1 MRPRFDFARG
11 ALLAG
16 AACVSLAMP
25 QFAAAQPGP
34 DYDSGHYDNPDNG
47 QGGTYYDPCRRSQVD
62 RSVVGG
68 VLGAVAGAT
77 LGNSV
82 THGGAKLGGALIGG
96 AAGAAVGAGIGH
108 ASAACDN
115 GQSVPYAGQPADAGY
130 DGPPP
135 PPPPPP
141 PGAYIPPDDG
151 RYAERDDRQDYA
163 PPPPP
168 RDDRCQ
174 MVEDRA
180 FFPDGSTESSTV
192 KACRDERGRWH
203 VADD

>member
-1 MRPRFDFARG
+1 MRARFDFAKG

-16 AACVSLAMP
+16 AACISLATP

-34 DYDSGHYDNPDNG
+34 DYDSGHYDNSG
-47 QGGTYYDPCRRSQVD
+47 QYDSQNGTYYDPCKRSQVD

-108 ASAACDN
+108 ASAACDS
-115 GQSVPYAGQPADAGY
+115 GQPVPYADQRADAGF

-141 PGAYIPPDDG
+141 PGAYIPPDND
-151 RYAERDDRQDYA
+151 RYAGAEDRGEYA

-168 RDDRCQ
+168 RERCQ
-174 MVEDRA
+174 MVEDRV
-180 FFPDGSTESSTV
+180 FFPDGTTESSSV
-192 KACRDERGRWH
+192 QACRDGGGHWR
-203 VADD
+203 VAD